1 MYFSLKMFRWFLI
14 VSLGTTALGRTLLD
28 SSEVN
33 KIFVDSNLSDFPWFK
48 RHLPSVKYETKTESN
63 VICQTE
69 ECKKLGNFILAN
81 MNKTVN
87 PCDDF
92 YEYACGNWKIS
103 NPMPKWELK
112 WDLFSLVQKNARS
125 KTREI
130 LNAKAE
136 PDDILPVKLAKKWYK
151 ACMNEEAINDRGL
164 TSIVSIV
171 SRIGGWPL
179 AMEDSEWE
187 LIDKPFMIVEKY
199 YTNILGSSH
208 LFDYTVTGKSLDDE
222 DNESYIE
229 INVPDLP
236 LDAKLEKS
244 REIFYQNKG
253 YKNVIKKAAI
263 IIANKTDTVLSQ
275 EKLGKDIDD
284 LINFEKE
291 LLKIRN
297 IVVTEELED
306 SQRISNVADCSDKE
320 MNVNYD
326 SMCNKDN
333 KEKSKNDEKNRM
345 EANKINLN
353 EEVKN
358 LDRIKHKQEK
368 GINTRAHKKHKHN
381 NKLSKNSK
389 DRENSSHQ
397 HFKGKAGKLLFRLK
411 KVPKHRNGNKRNSKQ
426 ENNLKRQKRDAPIN
440 NREFDRKNENI
451 NEWLNLIAPR
461 SKLPTNKQNKLIK
474 KKQYKEIKPYEA
486 EENNSK
492 SNSIYE
498 KDINTNNED
507 HDKENENINCIDTNN
522 DNDCNYSVND
532 SDEDF
537 GSDELEFEEL
547 SSKLTDLFKEC
558 FEDLFN
564 EIGVNRDDISVK
576 SSMSRNQLLEYMK
589 LLKKTPN
596 EVIVNYI
603 HWSSI
608 SEMFLLNND
617 IECTFLYCKQTP
629 EIEPRWLTCIDHVK
643 MTDAISYQY
652 VKKYFPED
660 VSELANHMINAM
672 KRATKSEI
680 ERSTW
685 MNEDMKKDAKEK
697 VDVMKKYIGYPEW
710 YNNNTAVENYYK
722 GLKIVFNNFDNTL
735 SYKKFEFLQSFKT
748 LLQAD
753 DEDEVWVDTS
763 PLTINA
769 FFAFDTNTIGRNF
782 DKNGKEFK
790 WDEQMDKEYMSRA
803 DCFLKQ
809 YSSFS
814 LETQNGTVQVDGN
827 QTLGENIADCAGVHN
842 LYKAF
847 KFWRKNKGTPD
858 PKLPG
863 LEDYND
869 DQMFFLST
877 ATTWCETIKPSVLI
891 DVMKSDEHSV
901 GRFRVLGGLS
911 NSEEFAKAFS
921 CPVGSKM
928 NPEEKCN
935 IWQ

>member
-1 MYFSLKMFRWFLI
+1 
-14 VSLGTTALGRTLLD
+14 
-28 SSEVN
+28 
-33 KIFVDSNLSDFPWFK
+33 
-48 RHLPSVKYETKTESN
+48 
-63 VICQTE
+63 
-69 ECKKLGNFILAN
+69 
-81 MNKTVN
+81 
-87 PCDDF
+87 
-92 YEYACGNWKIS
+92 
-103 NPMPKWELK
+103 
-112 WDLFSLVQKNARS
+112 
-125 KTREI
+125 
-130 LNAKAE
+130 
-136 PDDILPVKLAKKWYK
+136 
-151 ACMNEEAINDRGL
+151 MNEEAPNNREL
-164 TSIVSIV
+164 SSIVSIV

-179 AMEDSEWE
+179 AMEDGEWE

-229 INVPDLP
+229 INVPRLP
-236 LDAKLEKS
+236 LDSRLKMS
-244 REIFYQNKG
+244 REESYRSNIYTNI
-253 YKNVIKKAAI
+253 IKRAAI
-263 IIANKTDTVLSQ
+263 MIANETATVLSR
-275 EKLGKDIDD
+275 EKLKKDIDD

-291 LLKIRN
+291 LLKIQN
-297 IVVTEELED
+297 IVETDKMED
-306 SQRISNVADCSDKE
+306 SQSLSNVADCSDEE
-320 MNVNYD
+320 MNVDYG
-326 SMCNKDN
+326 SMCNEDH
-333 KEKSKNDEKNRM
+333 KEESKNDEENSID
-345 EANKINLN
+345 ANKINLN
-353 EEVKN
+353 ESIKN
-358 LDRIKHKQEK
+358 LDQIKHKREK
-368 GINTRAHKKHKHN
+368 GTKTGAHKKHNHN
-381 NKLSKNSK
+381 NKLSKKFK

-397 HFKGKAGKLLFRLK
+397 HFKGKAAKLLFRMK
-411 KVPKHRNGNKRNSKQ
+411 KVPKHRNGSKKNRQ
-426 ENNLKRQKRDAPIN
+426 QADNLRLQKRGVPLN
-440 NREFDRKNENI
+440 NREYNRKNENI
-451 NEWLNLIAPR
+451 NEWLDSIAPR
-461 SKLPTNKQNKLIK
+461 SKLLINKQKKVIK
-474 KKQYKEIKPYEA
+474 EKQYNETKLYEA
-486 EENNSK
+486 DENS
-492 SNSIYE
+492 SDLSEIYE
-498 KDINTNNED
+498 KDNNINNED
-507 HDKENENINCIDTNN
+507 HDEKNENINRTGSNN
-522 DNDCNYSVND
+522 DNDCNYSEND
-532 SDEDF
+532 SDEDL
-537 GSDELEFEEL
+537 GLDEMEFEEL
-547 SSKLTDLFKEC
+547 SSKLTDLFKES
-558 FEDLFN
+558 FEDSFN
-564 EIGVNRDDISVK
+564 EIGVKADDISVE
-576 SSMSRNQLLEYMK
+576 SNMNRNQIVEYMK

-603 HWSSI
+603 HWSSL
-608 SEMFLLNND
+608 SEMILLTKD
-617 IECTFLYCKQTP
+617 TVCKFLYCEQTSRV
-629 EIEPRWLTCIDHVK
+629 EPSWLKCIGYVK

-735 SYKKFEFLQSFKT
+735 SYKKFEFMQLFKT
-748 LLQAD
+748 LLHAD
-753 DEDEVWVDTS
+753 DEDLLWTYTNA
-763 PLTINA
+763 LTINA
-769 FFAFDTNTIGRNF
+769 FFAFEMNTIVVTAADFQIPFFSFSYPDAFNFGVLGYIISHEISHAFDSYGRNY

-814 LETQNGTVQVDGN
+814 LEAENSTVQVNGN
-827 QTLGENIADCAGVHN
+827 RTLGENIADCTGVHN

-877 ATTWCETIKPSVLI
+877 ATTWCETISPSRLI
-891 DVMKSDEHSV
+891 EQMKTDKHSV

-928 NPEEKCN
+928 NPKNKCN
-935 IWQ
+935 IWK